1 MRHCLLLIGS
11 ILFSVGAHAQSQD
24 SMTKL
29 LLNQVQ
35 FRNIGP
41 AKTSGRVVDFAVD
54 SENSSIYYAAT
65 AYGGVWK
72 TVNNGTTFEPI
83 FDRYGT
89 QSIGCVAL
97 NPHNRHEVFVGTG
110 ENNNQRSVGYGNGLY
125 KSSDDGKS
133 FHLVG
138 LKTSEHIGNL
148 AFHPTEPLVM
158 YAAAYGPVW
167 SKGGERGVYKSEDGG
182 ETWNQIHQVSEYTG
196 CNEIHVDP
204 NNSNVLYA
212 AYHQRM
218 RHEYT
223 YLGGGPESA
232 VYRSQDGGKTWKKLS
247 GGLPG
252 GDLGRIALALPA
264 DHAGWVYAMVEGSS
278 DKGGIYLSTN
288 FGESWKKQNP
298 YQTSGNYYQELV
310 LDPND
315 GERIFI
321 LDTYLHGSDD
331 AGKTVKQVS
340 ETYKHVDNHA
350 LWVDPRNSSHWIAGC
365 DGGIYETFD
374 EGAQWVFK
382 SNLPITQFYRVS
394 VDNSEPF
401 YYVYGGTQ
409 DNYSLGGPSRNNSN
423 NGIGND
429 EWFVTVGGD
438 GFKSQIDPY
447 KPNIV
452 YAQWQYG
459 GLIRF
464 DRVTGEEVDIK
475 PHVGPDEPALRWN
488 WDAPLLI
495 SRYNPARLYF
505 AANRVFT
512 SPDRGNSWKAISGDL
527 SQQIDRNKLPIM
539 DKIWGIDAVAKN
551 QSTSIYGNI
560 TYLWESFHDSLTL
573 FAGTDDGVV
582 RYTVDGGLNW
592 VTCSQNFP
600 GAPANT
606 YVTAVYSSRF
616 DAQTLYVALDNH
628 RRGDYKPYVYKSTNM
643 GKTWV
648 AIVNG
653 MPNNAPVKC
662 FLEDYKNKDLLL
674 VGNEFGMVISFNGG
688 KSWNKWS
695 GGLPPIAIKDMVFQE
710 REDDLVVATFG
721 RGFAVCDDFHVL
733 RDAAGLA
740 QGTSKTGEVF
750 VKAGSFVY
758 TVEQADLFGESSPLG
773 RPGNGF
779 VGSTRYFAPNPE
791 FGARIYLYNA
801 DEFKS
806 IKDRRQER
814 EKAGSSDKMAQIYP
828 AKDSIYAESIEAEPE
843 YFVRI
848 RKAESSMPVAWIP
861 VSAGVGMK
869 KVNWNLRYTDQSEL
883 PGSKNAKPGSGPY
896 AEPGLYVIDLMKLDR
911 GQWVVLAS
919 GNSFEVRELF
929 KPSLDPALS
938 AEERMAFVEKAK
950 QVRMELN
957 RMERLLKELKS
968 SLEELSNLEYALR
981 PEDKEQLKA
990 VVELDQQRL
999 AMELTVYG
1007 NRALASKEF
1016 ETPEGLSERVGT
1028 VLYYATSSTHGPTLN
1043 HALSLQQAEGQMQQ
1057 LSADMAACLTAYEQ
1071 LIDVLRSKGYPTP
1084 VIFR

>member
-447 KPNIV
+447 NPNIV

-475 PHVGPDEPALRWN
+475 PHVGSDEPALRWN

-582 RYTVDGGLNW
+582 RYTIDGGLNW

-733 RDAAGLA
+733 RDEAGVA